1 MVRPKT
7 PPGIPTREQVL
18 DFIQSSDTPAG
29 KREIARAFGLSA
41 QQKIALKALLKDMAD
56 EGLIDSA
63 PGRAFHKMGG
73 LPKVTV
79 LRVTD
84 VDDGGNVW
92 AVPEKWEAETPPPR
106 VRVRERGRRSALGVG
121 DRILSRTEEAGAGW
135 AAYPI
140 KKLER
145 ASEQMLGVL
154 RQEGDQLWLQGVEKK
169 DRREFIVSDAGGA
182 APGDLVLAE
191 KAGRPPRITA
201 RVVQRLGDPFEARSF
216 SLIAIHR
223 HGIPDVFA
231 DEVIEEAKRVAGYP
245 VVVAPPRHGE
255 GDRREAVVEGAVP
268 ERIAGSELPP
278 PPPSRRGAEREDSRH
293 LPIPTSVPPVEA
305 PLHQPMAGP
314 PPREAG
320 RNKDREDLRHLPI
333 VAIDPVDAR
342 DHDDAVW
349 AAADEDPA
357 NPGGWRAIVAIA
369 DVSFYVRPGSA
380 LDKSARARGNSV
392 YFPDRVVP
400 MLPELLSADVCSLKA
415 GHDRAALVCHLT
427 IAKDGRL
434 KAWSFTRAVIRV
446 AANIAYEHAQ
456 AAMDALKKPLPLAG
470 GVGVGSPATDDLG
483 ETLPTPGPSRQ
494 REGSVDPVLVDTA
507 LKPLWECWAALAK
520 ARAAREPL
528 DLDLPERRIVLDEKG
543 RILSVAP
550 RERLDSMRLIEDY
563 MIAANVAAAKALE
576 AKKAPVMYRVHEPPT
591 REKLVA
597 LKDYLDTFDVPF
609 ALGQVIRPA
618 TFNHVLDRIGE
629 ADFRPQVMEQVLRT
643 QTQAFYGPQNHG
655 HFGLALGSYAHF
667 TSPIRRYA
675 DLIVHRSLVGAYGLG
690 DGALPADDAA
700 NMERVGEA
708 ISGLERRAMEA
719 ERETVDRYVAAYLA
733 EHVGTVMD
741 ARITGVASFGFFAT
755 VEGVGGDGLVP
766 ARDLG
771 TEYFRFDESSQML
784 IGDQSGESFAAGQ
797 RLQLRLAEANPVSG
811 ALRFELPDGKGSAG
825 GGSGDRRD
833 RGGKGP
839 GRVLKRRGRPANI
852 RHQGRKR

>member
-1 MVRPKT
+1 MAFPKS

-79 LRVTD
+79 LRIAD

-92 AVPEKWEAETPPPR
+92 AVPERWEAETPPPQ

-121 DRILSRTEEAGAGW
+121 DRILARTEEAGAGW
-135 AAYPI
+135 AAYPM
-140 KKLER
+140 KKLDR

-154 RQEGDQLWLQGVEKK
+154 RQDGDQLWLQSVDKK
-169 DRREFIVSDAGGA
+169 ERREIIVSDAGGA

-201 RVVQRLGDPFEARSF
+201 RVTQRLGDPFEARSF
-216 SLIAIHR
+216 SLIAIHK
-223 HGIPDVFA
+223 HGIPDVFG
-231 DEVIEEAKRVAGYP
+231 DDVI
-245 VVVAPPRHGE
+245 
-255 GDRREAVVEGAVP
+255 D
-268 ERIAGSELPP
+268 
-278 PPPSRRGAEREDSRH
+278 
-293 LPIPTSVPPVEA
+293 
-305 PLHQPMAGP
+305 
-314 PPREAG
+314 EAG
-320 RNKDREDLRHLPI
+320 RVAALPIGDAREDLRHLPI
-333 VAIDPVDAR
+333 VAIDPIDAR

-349 AAADEDPA
+349 AAADDDPA
-357 NPGGWRAIVAIA
+357 NAGGWRAIVAIA

-380 LDKSARARGNSV
+380 LDKSARLRGNSV

-415 GHDRAALVCHLT
+415 GQDRAALACQLT

-434 KAWSFTRAVIRV
+434 KAWRFTRAVIRV

-456 AAMDALKKPLPLAG
+456 AAIDG
-470 GVGVGSPATDDLG
+470 TG
-483 ETLPTPGPSRQ
+483 EGQVAP
-494 REGSVDPVLVDTA
+494 ELVETA
-507 LKPLWECWAALAK
+507 LKPLWACWGALGK

-597 LKDYLDTFDVPF
+597 LKDFLETFDVPF

-618 TFNHVLDRIGE
+618 TFNHVLERIGE

-655 HFGLALGSYAHF
+655 HFGLSLGSYAHF

-675 DLIVHRSLVGAYGLG
+675 DLVVHRSLVGSYGLG
-690 DGALPADDAA
+690 EGALPADDAA

-719 ERETVDRYVAAYLA
+719 ERETVDRYVAAYLS
-733 EHVGTVMD
+733 EHVGTVME

-771 TEYFRFDESSQML
+771 SEYFRFDEASQTL
-784 IGDQSGESFAAGQ
+784 VGERSGDIFASGQ
-797 RLQLRLAEANPVSG
+797 RLPLRLAEANPVSG
-811 ALRFELPDGKGSAG
+811 ALRFELPDGKGSG
-825 GGSGDRRD
+825 GGSVHDRGDRS
-833 RGGKGP
+833 KP